1 MLRHTYVTS
10 QYHDIFTKL
19 SPMSDVSVSVTPGCG
34 WMISE
39 LMAMDI
45 MATLT
50 GDLVTHYEDEITP

>member
-1 MLRHTYVTS
+1 M
-10 QYHDIFTKL
+10 
-19 SPMSDVSVSVTPGCG
+19 PACG

-50 GDLVTHYEDEITP
+50 GDLVTHYEDEIDTWSTYLKSNETEYAT